1 VRRDSSIGEV
11 ATYVRG
17 ITFAPEDKVPDLPD
31 ALACL
36 RTKNIQDELDLGDL
50 IYVPAHLAARDELR
64 LREGDILISS
74 ANSWELVGKCC
85 WVPRVDRPTTL
96 GGFIA
101 AVRAHDDVMVPRYLF
116 HWLRTAETQHSIRAC
131 ARQTTNIANLSV
143 PRFEA
148 LRVPTP
154 PVEEQQRIADVLDKA
169 DAIRRKRRE
178 ALALTDELL
187 RATFLQMFGD
197 PTRDD
202 RFEHMTIGSLIESG
216 ASLVDGPFGSSLK
229 PERYTSEG
237 VRVIRNCNVCDDRF
251 DGATF
256 KYIPRELFD
265 TLRRSEVTAQDILM
279 TIKGTVGDV
288 CLMPDLGEPAV
299 LSATGT
305 CRLRLVAANG
315 FDPDF
320 VVSQM
325 VMPTYKRHILS
336 FATGSAQ
343 PYVNLSAVRQMSLL
357 RPPIELQREFLKRK
371 AHVRRMIERYEL
383 GLSQTEAL
391 FAALQHRAFRGEL

>member
-1 VRRDSSIGEV
+1 MRRDSSIGEV

-154 PVEEQQRIADVLDKA
+154 PVEEQRRIADVLDKA

-187 RATFLQMFGD
+187 RATFLEMFGD
-197 PTRDD
+197 PVTNPRGWPRRELAEFIVPDD
-202 RFEHMTIGSLIESG
+202 SINYGVVQPGAAEDTGIPIVRVGDFRGLSISQSGLMRIAPEIEAGHKRSRLNGREILVACVGSIGKV
-216 ASLVDGPFGSSLK
+216 ALVDDSLRGFNIARAVARI
-229 PERYTSEG
+229 PLGNELERVFAAHLLTTDH
-237 VRVIRNCNVCDDRF
+237 VQHFWRNETR
-251 DGATF
+251 T
-256 KYIPRELFD
+256 
-265 TLRRSEVTAQDILM
+265 
-279 TIKGTVGDV
+279 
-288 CLMPDLGEPAV
+288 
-299 LSATGT
+299 
-305 CRLRLVAANG
+305 
-315 FDPDF
+315 
-320 VVSQM
+320 VSQ
-325 VMPTYKRHILS
+325 PTLNI
-336 FATGSAQ
+336 
-343 PYVNLSAVRQMSLL
+343 RQICMTPIYL
-357 RPPIELQREFLKRK
+357 PPLEKQREFS
-371 AHVRRMIERYEL
+371 RMAGLIAKTTQAFEFSAAEMER
-383 GLSQTEAL
+383 L